1 MLNDEL
7 YPRFRDDVE
16 SGGRTDWL
24 DPMTRP
30 AAVSERLQI
39 AEHALDWMRCAV
51 FVLDSRSAIVF
62 ANRAAQ
68 RLLAAADGLHRHG
81 ASLVACVNGD
91 AAALREAVAR
101 ATEGR
106 PARGRQTPPVTLRI
120 RRGIDRLPLVATA
133 VPVPGEHESGRATA
147 PHMLLFVADPGAHHG
162 VAPDLLQQAFGL
174 TDREIGVA
182 LATLRLNGLPAAARE
197 LGIAPSTARS
207 HLQHVFEKT
216 CTRNQAALAQML
228 SVLGALRRADGAAG
242 ELS

>member
-1 MLNDEL
+1 MLKDEL
-7 YPRFRDDVE
+7 SPRLRDTGE
-16 SGGRTDWL
+16 SGGLSAWL

-30 AAVSERLQI
+30 AGLSRCVQA

-51 FVLDSRSAIVF
+51 FVLDSRSTIVF

-68 RLLAAADGLHRHG
+68 RLLAAADGLRRHG

-106 PARGRQTPPVTLRI
+106 PARRGRTLPVTLRI
-120 RRGIDRLPLVATA
+120 RRGIDRLPLVATV
-133 VPVPGEHESGRATA
+133 VPAGAREPGRGTA
-147 PHMLLFVADPGAHHG
+147 SHVLLFVADPGTQNG
-162 VAPDLLQQAFGL
+162 VAPALLQQAFGL

-197 LGIAPSTARS
+197 LRIAPSTARS

-216 CTRNQAALAQML
+216 GTRNQVALAQML
-228 SVLGALRRADGAAG
+228 GVLGELPGAAG
-242 ELS
+242 DVS